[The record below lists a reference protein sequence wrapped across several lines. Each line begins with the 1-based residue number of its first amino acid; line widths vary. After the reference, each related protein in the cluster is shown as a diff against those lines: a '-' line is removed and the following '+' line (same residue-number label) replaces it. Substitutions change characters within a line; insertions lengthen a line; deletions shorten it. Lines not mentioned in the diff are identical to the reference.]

1 MEAAETKRCGFKLL
15 AVRESVVKDRDR
27 CCLLIAL
34 IVRLEGE
41 IICIKLWSGVRG
53 VVRKDSRMGFVVSQ
67 VPKSEGPEA
76 PNHFVL
82 VRPGPPATLLPAEC
96 RVLVFKPGEC
106 VLKML

>member
-1 MEAAETKRCGFKLL
+1 MVCERVAEAAEAKRCGFKLL

-53 VVRKDSRMGFVVSQ
+53 VVRKDSRMGFVVPR
-67 VPKSEGPEA
+67 VPKSEGVQF
-76 PNHFVL
+76 HDIL
-82 VRPGPPATLLPAEC
+82 YTLSLEILYTSA
-96 RVLVFKPGEC
+96 RG
-106 VLKML
+106 